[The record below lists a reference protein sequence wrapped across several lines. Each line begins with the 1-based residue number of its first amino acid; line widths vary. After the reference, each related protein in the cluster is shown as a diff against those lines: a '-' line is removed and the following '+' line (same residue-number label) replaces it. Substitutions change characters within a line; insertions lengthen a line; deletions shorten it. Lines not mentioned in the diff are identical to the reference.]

1 MFGYRARIGYISP
14 SVIELNAYDFYRI
27 VPKGVGM
34 IGVACMVGGWK
45 EDAYKQALAQVEN
58 CAKELSRRFCDFII
72 HGGAPL
78 VLSQGKGFE
87 ARLIEKL
94 QTITGVPCTTSI
106 VAAMDAFRDL
116 STPRLAVVDPY
127 PPELNEKMVGYLKEW
142 GFDVASVVSL
152 GTTFTESSVASIGDI
167 YRAAKKAVKEAGN
180 ATGIFIPCANFPVVD
195 VIEDIETDL
204 GLPVISNIT
213 SQLYVAFKAI
223 GMREK
228 IEGYGR
234 LMRILSNS

>member
-27 VPKGVGM
+27 VPEGVGM

-45 EDAYKQALAQVEN
+45 EEAYKQALAQVEA
-58 CAKELSRRFCDFII
+58 CAKELSRRFCDFVI

-87 ARLIEKL
+87 TSLIEKL

-116 STPRLAVVDPY
+116 SAARLAVVDPY
-127 PPELNEKMVGYLKEW
+127 PPDLNEKMVRYLKEW
-142 GFDVASVVSL
+142 GFDAASVVSL
-152 GTTFTESSVASIGDI
+152 GTTFTESSVASVGDI
-167 YRAAKKAVKEAGN
+167 YRAAKKSVQEAGR
-180 ATGIFIPCANFPVVD
+180 ADAIFIPCANFPVVD

-213 SQLYVAFKAI
+213 SQLYAAFKAV
-223 GMREK
+223 GMKEK
-228 IEGYGR
+228 ITGYGR
-234 LMRILSNS
+234 LMRMLS